1 MEETPRCVDL
11 TGDAIDAAAHAF
23 GANGVITEVTL
34 PLAPTYDWVEML
46 VSYPTWGQ
54 ALEAG
59 WTVTHHE
66 GLWLKELSAVEAPAP
81 YQYFARYR
89 KYLESG
95 DHVLCILAAP
105 NAVEPLSDK
114 LKRLGGR
121 IAYQSDQLSDTDRKG
136 LTRLHHL
143 TWNHTTLQARRVDP
157 EITYLQVGIPVD
169 RPLETLDAISRQF
182 PGELIGH
189 VEFVRASGRVY
200 ASSLP
205 LLHYQNAERLLE
217 ISLWL
222 EAAGCTCYNPHSY
235 RLEEGMHSDVDPVQL
250 QMKKDHDPKGLLNP
264 GKMIAWEDAEY
275 RFDPAVH
282 RPFPGLQKAKS

>member
-34 PLAPTYDWVEML
+34 PLAPTYDWIEML
-46 VSYPTWGQ
+46 VSYPTWSQ

-66 GLWLKELSAVEAPAP
+66 GLWLKELAAVEAPAP

-89 KYLESG
+89 KFLERG
-95 DHVLCILAAP
+95 DNLLCILAAP
-105 NAVEPLSDK
+105 NAIVALSDK
-114 LKRLGGR
+114 LKRQGGR

-169 RPLETLDAISRQF
+169 RLLKTLDAIRQF
-182 PGELIGH
+182 PGNSSATSSSSELRDGSTPH
-189 VEFVRASGRVY
+189 CRCFTTRMLSACLRSRYGSKPRA
-200 ASSLP
+200 APTTSL
-205 LLHYQNAERLLE
+205 L
-217 ISLWL
+217 
-222 EAAGCTCYNPHSY
+222 
-235 RLEEGMHSDVDPVQL
+235 RLEEGMPATWSRQL
-250 QMKKDHDPKGLLNP
+250 QMKKDHDPRVCLTQ
-264 GKMIAWEDAEY
+264 A
-275 RFDPAVH
+275 R
-282 RPFPGLQKAKS
+282 